1 MKRLKQCAS
10 GVLVTLMLTAVT
22 GCKNGKSAEFE
33 RLEASNKRLE
43 ANMKMYETT
52 WDKVINEAK
61 LDEINETHFDRNI
74 TLVTSPE
81 NIVGIEAFRNYY
93 KNYITGF
100 SNVKFTIV
108 DVFGQGDKIVKH
120 WNFKGKHTG
129 DFFGIPATGKNVD
142 VDGVTLVKMK
152 EGKIAQEQDFM
163 DNLEFM
169 QQIGLIPR

>member
-1 MKRLKQCAS
+1 MKRSKHYAIP
-10 GVLVTLMLTAVT
+10 VLLILMLAAITS
-22 GCKNGKSAEFE
+22 CKNGKSAEFE
-33 RLEASNKRLE
+33 RLEASNNQLE
-43 ANMKMYETT
+43 ANLKMYETT

-61 LDEINETHFDRNI
+61 LDEINETHFDRDI

-81 NIVGIEAFRNYY
+81 NIVGIEAFKNYY
-93 KNYITGF
+93 KNYVTGF

-129 DFFGIPATGKNVD
+129 DFFGIPATGKDVD

-152 EGKIAQEQDFM
+152 EGKIAREQDFM